1 MAPAVRC
8 PTGRGASCTPRFV
21 IPTELG
27 GAPSTPRRNE
37 VQMIVVEIPSGL
49 VGLFVSDEDRAKVD
63 RVSRTVLRTI
73 HQR

>member
-1 MAPAVRC
+1 
-8 PTGRGASCTPRFV
+8 
-21 IPTELG
+21 
-27 GAPSTPRRNE
+27 
-37 VQMIVVEIPSGL
+37 MIVVEIPSGL